1 MDLFRIAIS
10 DIGQESRLTDGA
22 ELHLGS
28 RIHPLAALW
37 SAFPELRNELDE
49 SDAEPYYIYDRFAD
63 YLVSHR
69 DDNELWQRAYA
80 FFDSLAT
87 DGNLQEILVV
97 GLFEPLCVDPVLAD
111 RVRTNVSPIALKLL
125 RNMKS

>member
-1 MDLFRIAIS
+1 MEPNFILVPGS
-10 DIGQESRLTDGA
+10 NPLT
-22 ELHLGS
+22 
-28 RIHPLAALW
+28 ALW

-49 SDAEPYYIYDRFAD
+49 DDAEPYYLYDRFAD
-63 YLVSHR
+63 HLVSHR

-97 GLFEPLCVDPVLAD
+97 ALFEPLCVDPVLAE
-111 RVRTNVSPIALKLL
+111 RVRTNVGPIALKLL
-125 RNMKS
+125 RNMQS